1 MQIRSKLMATVIAAA
16 LTGVAFTIFVTVIQ
30 SRATNDADS
39 LSLREIYQKSWNNL
53 LDDTILSVFDDFGP
67 MSEMGANYIEAKET
81 GKFAKN
87 QITRIVERGLDS
99 GKISFH
105 MLFDAKTYTQ
115 VYCEASGYLLERKPC
130 NSLMA
135 VNRELGREVS
145 AEDHYWSDDASY
157 SFAGLGDGLSG
168 FFSQITGYDNFW
180 RGLMLH
186 ENADYGGHYVVVV
199 RPIFYGSE
207 LVGYSVLGTQIE
219 EYLEKLSLN
228 LVADTRLYN
237 LNRYDFVTVD
247 DLEGEELA
255 DYKLL
260 MPFLE
265 DSSKFRSV
273 DVERAIDTILVETDQ
288 PMRLFPGFV
297 ELEGEG
303 ASYQLAIHRDVSS
316 TIAAQTKIRNTYVP
330 VSLAVGV
337 LVLLLLVYIQRQSF
351 RPLQEAVGVL
361 QRLADGDDQVTMP
374 TNNGFLSSENDEVGQ
389 LLSALNNYR
398 DKSQE
403 LDRVNA
409 LSVELELARDDAK
422 EANQAK
428 SKFLAN
434 MSHELRTPL
443 NGILGYAELL
453 LDDAEDDGNERMASD
468 LKKITQSGKHLL
480 SLINDIL
487 DLSKIE
493 AGHMELYLTDFQLSE
508 LMEQTSTIS
517 QSLAD
522 KNQNT
527 LNFDLDNMKNV
538 HVRGDETRLRQCIV
552 NLVSNAV
559 KFTENGVIT
568 VSADPYDKDD
578 TKWLAVSVS
587 DTGIGMTEDQL
598 SKIFQDYVQADKS
611 TAAKYGGTGLGL
623 TITTS
628 LIQMMGGRLEVESE
642 YGSGTKFTIHV
653 PRYIHDSIDYSAY
666 AEVTGEGGP
675 LVLVIDDDNNSQDLI
690 RRILKGQNYRVA
702 GAFNGQDG
710 LKLTSELRP
719 DVILLDIYL
728 PDQNGW
734 SVLKTLKNDA
744 DLADIPVFI
753 ISVSEEEN
761 NAVAHGAHKFLHKP
775 IDREVLMSAIG
786 DTGVILETSKT
797 VLVVDDSA
805 DARDIV
811 TRVIGQSGATVIEAK
826 NGAEALNLVNENIA
840 LIILDLDMPVMNG
853 FEFMKAMNELG
864 NLKDIPIVV
873 FSGMELNEEQKQ
885 TLSQETIGVIG
896 KNEMEREAEL
906 AKLLASLNLSAS

>member
-1 MQIRSKLMATVIAAA
+1 
-16 LTGVAFTIFVTVIQ
+16 
-30 SRATNDADS
+30 
-39 LSLREIYQKSWNNL
+39 
-53 LDDTILSVFDDFGP
+53 
-67 MSEMGANYIEAKET
+67 
-81 GKFAKN
+81 
-87 QITRIVERGLDS
+87 
-99 GKISFH
+99 
-105 MLFDAKTYTQ
+105 
-115 VYCEASGYLLERKPC
+115 
-130 NSLMA
+130 
-135 VNRELGREVS
+135 
-145 AEDHYWSDDASY
+145 
-157 SFAGLGDGLSG
+157 
-168 FFSQITGYDNFW
+168 
-180 RGLMLH
+180 
-186 ENADYGGHYVVVV
+186 
-199 RPIFYGSE
+199 
-207 LVGYSVLGTQIE
+207 
-219 EYLEKLSLN
+219 
-228 LVADTRLYN
+228 
-237 LNRYDFVTVD
+237 
-247 DLEGEELA
+247 
-255 DYKLL
+255 
-260 MPFLE
+260 
-265 DSSKFRSV
+265 
-273 DVERAIDTILVETDQ
+273 
-288 PMRLFPGFV
+288 
-297 ELEGEG
+297 
-303 ASYQLAIHRDVSS
+303 
-316 TIAAQTKIRNTYVP
+316 
-330 VSLAVGV
+330 
-337 LVLLLLVYIQRQSF
+337 
-351 RPLQEAVGVL
+351 
-361 QRLADGDDQVTMP
+361 MP

-508 LMEQTSTIS
+508 LMDQTSTIS

-710 LKLTSELRP
+710 LKLASELRP

-744 DLADIPVFI
+744 DLENIPIFI

-811 TRVIGQSGATVIEAK
+811 TRVIGPSGATVIEAK

-853 FEFMKAMNELG
+853 FEFMKAMSELG

-873 FSGMELNEEQKQ
+873 FSGMELTEEQKQ
-885 TLSQETIGVIG
+885 TLSEETIGVIG
-896 KNEMEREAEL
+896 KNEMEREADL
-906 AKLLASLNLSAS
+906 AKLLAGFNLSAS

>member
-1 MQIRSKLMATVIAAA
+1 
-16 LTGVAFTIFVTVIQ
+16 
-30 SRATNDADS
+30 
-39 LSLREIYQKSWNNL
+39 
-53 LDDTILSVFDDFGP
+53 
-67 MSEMGANYIEAKET
+67 
-81 GKFAKN
+81 
-87 QITRIVERGLDS
+87 
-99 GKISFH
+99 
-105 MLFDAKTYTQ
+105 
-115 VYCEASGYLLERKPC
+115 
-130 NSLMA
+130 
-135 VNRELGREVS
+135 
-145 AEDHYWSDDASY
+145 
-157 SFAGLGDGLSG
+157 
-168 FFSQITGYDNFW
+168 
-180 RGLMLH
+180 
-186 ENADYGGHYVVVV
+186 
-199 RPIFYGSE
+199 
-207 LVGYSVLGTQIE
+207 
-219 EYLEKLSLN
+219 
-228 LVADTRLYN
+228 
-237 LNRYDFVTVD
+237 
-247 DLEGEELA
+247 
-255 DYKLL
+255 
-260 MPFLE
+260 
-265 DSSKFRSV
+265 
-273 DVERAIDTILVETDQ
+273 
-288 PMRLFPGFV
+288 
-297 ELEGEG
+297 
-303 ASYQLAIHRDVSS
+303 
-316 TIAAQTKIRNTYVP
+316 
-330 VSLAVGV
+330 
-337 LVLLLLVYIQRQSF
+337 
-351 RPLQEAVGVL
+351 LQEAVGVL

-508 LMEQTSTIS
+508 LMDQTSTIS

-568 VSADPYDKDD
+568 ISADPYDKDD

-710 LKLTSELRP
+710 LKLASELRP

-744 DLADIPVFI
+744 DLENIPIFI

-811 TRVIGQSGATVIEAK
+811 TRVIGPSGATVIEAK

-873 FSGMELNEEQKQ
+873 FSGMELTEEQKQ
-885 TLSQETIGVIG
+885 TLSEETIGVIG
-896 KNEMEREAEL
+896 KNEMEREADL
-906 AKLLASLNLSAS
+906 AKLLAGFNLSAS